1 MKQER
6 LPPPPHDIE
15 AEEAVIG
22 SLLIDPETILEVA
35 TFLKPEDFF
44 SEINRWVY
52 EACLSLHE
60 RNEVINQI
68 TVAHELMRQGKLEQ
82 IGGVGYLS
90 QLISVTPTSLHAEHY
105 AKVVKRCADSLKLI
119 ALGGQLAAAGY
130 VEKPLA
136 EAIPQA
142 VSSLLS
148 LQHDSKEEGLVSL
161 ASIATKHI
169 GEVTD
174 WLESEHR
181 LRGYSTGFK
190 GLDRVIDGLEKS
202 KLYLIAGRPS
212 MGKTQLC
219 INIARALAKNGLK
232 IAMFSL
238 EQNQRAILERMVLS
252 EAKLDRYQLRQSE
265 EISEERAKFWV
276 AWGDT
281 EKLPLWIDDTTAIKT
296 QDAVTKLLSL
306 QTTQGVDCM
315 MFDYIGLA
323 GNKDTNEVL
332 RIGQIVKDLR
342 AIARLVNIPVIAVSQ
357 LSRAPE
363 ARQDRRPSLADL
375 RSSGELEQVADV
387 VIGLYREEFYKKDTD
402 KKNALETIILK
413 NRDGP
418 RGFVELYYEANT
430 GFMADKVR
438 KAK

>member
-1 MKQER
+1 MAQEK
-6 LPPPPHDIE
+6 LPPHDIE

-22 SLLIDPETILEVA
+22 SLLIDPEAILKVA
-35 TFLKPEDFF
+35 TFLKAEDFF
-44 SEINRWVY
+44 DETNQAIY
-52 EACLSLHE
+52 QACLSLYQ

-68 TVAHELMRQGKLEQ
+68 TVAHELMRQNRLEQ
-82 IGGVGYLS
+82 IGGAAYLS
-90 QLISVTPTSLHAEHY
+90 HLISIMPTSLHAEHY
-105 AKVVKRCADSLKLI
+105 AKVVRRCADSRRLI
-119 ALGGQLAAAGY
+119 VLGGQLAAAGY
-130 VEKPLA
+130 EEKPLG
-136 EAIPQA
+136 EAIPEA
-142 VSSLLS
+142 VSSFLS

-161 ASIATKHI
+161 ASIANKHI

-190 GLDRVIDGLEKS
+190 HLDRVINGLEKG

-232 IAMFSL
+232 VAIFSL
-238 EQNQRAILERMVLS
+238 EQNKRAILERIVLS

-265 EISEERAKFWV
+265 EISEEREKFWA
-276 AWGDT
+276 AWGDL
-281 EKLPLWIDDTTAIKT
+281 EKLPVWIDDTTAIKT
-296 QDAVTKLLSL
+296 EDAITRLLFL
-306 QTTQGVDCM
+306 QSIEGVDCM

-332 RIGQIVKDLR
+332 RIGRIVKDLR
-342 AIARLVNIPVIAVSQ
+342 AIARLANIPVIAVSQ

-363 ARQDRRPSLADL
+363 TRQEKKPGLADL

-387 VIGLYREEFYKKDTD
+387 VVGLYREEFYKKDTD
-402 KKNALETIILK
+402 KRNILEAIILK

-418 RGFVELYYEANT
+418 RGFAELYYEANT
-430 GFMADKVR
+430 GFMADGIK